1 MNILPLMKKRY
12 RPMGTRL
19 LVQLEERSSRGG
31 VLIPEGARTAEPTT
45 AQVLDIGPAVN
56 EEKFQVK
63 VGDIIVLNLAP
74 SFLFPINQ
82 KERLILIERHDIV
95 AVMTEEEDK

>member
-1 MNILPLMKKRY
+1 MKKKY

-19 LVQLEERSSRGG
+19 LVQLEQRLERNGI
-31 VLIPEGARTAEPTT
+31 LLPEGARTEEPMTAE
-45 AQVLDIGPAVN
+45 VMDIGPAVN

-63 VGDIIVLNLAP
+63 VGDTIVLNLTP
-74 SFLFPINQ
+74 SFLFPINK

-95 AVMTEEEDK
+95 AVMTEEPDGD